1 MEQAERVAMSASCQS
16 LRRDRHEARVANAQ
30 LQGHPAHSG
39 RTALAGT
46 VGRVDRPGSASPP
59 LPCGELR
66 ALLEGKRAELLS
78 RIDQFGASDPAETS
92 NLNFGK
98 RIGDG
103 TTYAVERMTGA
114 YQARTLYETV
124 KEIDQALERID
135 DGSYGLCESCG
146 QAIPA
151 ERLRALPWAA
161 LCVPCSGR
169 AGQRRG

>member
-1 MEQAERVAMSASCQS
+1 MHETGGAPRELPLDELSAE
-16 LRRDRHEARVANAQ
+16 LEGRRA
-30 LQGHPAHSG
+30 
-39 RTALAGT
+39 
-46 VGRVDRPGSASPP
+46 
-59 LPCGELR
+59 
-66 ALLEGKRAELLS
+66 ALLR

-135 DGSYGLCESCG
+135 AGAYGRCESCS
-146 QAIPA
+146 QPIPA
-151 ERLRALPWAA
+151 DRLRALPWAA

-169 AGQRRG
+169 AARRKG

>member
-1 MEQAERVAMSASCQS
+1 MDET
-16 LRRDRHEARVANAQ
+16 
-30 LQGHPAHSG
+30 G
-39 RTALAGT
+39 TAPRAL
-46 VGRVDRPGSASPP
+46 P
-59 LPCGELR
+59 LDKLR
-66 ALLEGKRAELLS
+66 AVLEEKRAELLN
-78 RIDQFGASDPAETS
+78 RIEQFGASDPAETS

-135 DGSYGLCESCG
+135 TGSYGRCELCG

-151 ERLRALPWAA
+151 DRLRALPWAA
-161 LCVPCSGR
+161 WCVPCSGR
-169 AGQRRG
+169 PPHRRG

>member
-1 MEQAERVAMSASCQS
+1 MASA
-16 LRRDRHEARVANAQ
+16 R
-30 LQGHPAHSG
+30 
-39 RTALAGT
+39 
-46 VGRVDRPGSASPP
+46 ASPLLISWTTGALCQTDEWRYRGWMDEAGATP
-59 LPCGELR
+59 R
-66 ALLEGKRAELLS
+66 ALPLDDLRTLLEEKRAELLT
-78 RIDQFGASDPAETS
+78 RIEQFGASDPAETS

-135 DGSYGLCESCG
+135 DGSYGRCARCG
-146 QAIPA
+146 EPIPA
-151 ERLRALPWAA
+151 GRLEVLPWAD

-169 AGQRRG
+169 PGR

>member
-1 MEQAERVAMSASCQS
+1 M
-16 LRRDRHEARVANAQ
+16 DDN
-30 LQGHPAHSG
+30 
-39 RTALAGT
+39 
-46 VGRVDRPGSASPP
+46 GSAPRALP
-59 LPCGELR
+59 LDELR
-66 ALLEGKRAELLS
+66 AVLEAKRAELLS
-78 RIDQFGASDPAETS
+78 RIEQFGASDPAETS

-135 DGSYGLCESCG
+135 SGSYGRCELCAES
-146 QAIPA
+146 IPA
-151 ERLRALPWAA
+151 DRLRALPWAA

-169 AGQRRG
+169 VAHRRG